1 MNAPRRQGFWFT
13 NRIANPILRRLLRSP
28 LATRF
33 GRRLAVLRYT
43 GQLSGRTYELIV
55 QCARAGH
62 TIWIMPGQHERK
74 TWWRNF
80 RTPRRVDLWL
90 AGKPLHGQ
98 AVVIDGRVDP
108 AEAAT
113 GLSAYLPAFPQAGR
127 ALNLDVANGVVTP
140 GQARRAIMVRITLDT
155 KA

>member
-1 MNAPRRQGFWFT
+1 MNAPGRQRFWLT
-13 NRIANPILRRLLRSP
+13 NRIANPVLRRLLRSP

-43 GQLSGRTYELIV
+43 GHLSGKTYELIV

-62 TIWIMPGQHERK
+62 TIWIVPGQHERK

-90 AGKPLHGQ
+90 AGKQLHGQ
-98 AVVIDGRVDP
+98 AIVIDGHADP
-108 AEAAT
+108 AEAAR
-113 GLSAYLPAFPQAGR
+113 GLTAYLPVFPQAGR
-127 ALNLDVANGVVTP
+127 ALNIDGANGAVTP
-140 GQARRAIMVRITLDT
+140 SQARRAILVRFTLDDKT
-155 KA
+155 